1 LYSKKQ
7 IQNFMRRQKFFWIA
21 PVFLLALLIL
31 GQVQS
36 KKHKAIGK
44 HHKLPN
50 KGKFLGRKLNKDE
63 RQRTQE
69 RNCVIRAI
77 QTFKFKDS
85 APPIRTNTVGRRLSS
100 MPMGSPAKPAP
111 KTKKCCLL
119 NAACDCD
126 STSDLPKLRKWILS
140 FYEIEKSDNLL
151 TQHPDQIYTQACRL
165 FFKTKSMLS
174 PHPKT
179 TKYSEKNKFCKM
191 TFPPPNFP
199 PTHASFYS
207 KLSNPTAK
215 NPKNPNNPKTPNPK
229 TPPTFFHQTW
239 QSTTFFAKYLQT
251 TETLYKKFLKI
262 QNPTTKDLFLLTQ
275 LHHNL
280 WASLQWFFDTVS
292 IQAYRVFAL
301 TDKSDFDDLSSRRL
315 GIFVMIELY
324 DLWEIDGDL

>member
-1 LYSKKQ
+1 
-7 IQNFMRRQKFFWIA
+7 MRRQKIFWVV

-44 HHKLPN
+44 HHKLPH
-50 KGKFLGRKLNKDE
+50 KGKFLGRKLIKDE

-85 APPIRTNTVGRRLSS
+85 APPTRTKTAGRRLSS

-151 TQHPDQIYTQACRL
+151 TQRPDQIYTQACRL

-174 PHPKT
+174 PQPKT
-179 TKYSEKNKFCKM
+179 TKYLEKNKFCNL
-191 TFPPPNFP
+191 TFPPPI
-199 PTHASFYS
+199 HASFYS
-207 KLSNPTAK
+207 KLSNPTSK
-215 NPKNPNNPKTPNPK
+215 NHKNPKTPNPN
-229 TPPTFFHQTW
+229 PLPTFFHQNW

-275 LHHNL
+275 
-280 WASLQWFFDTVS
+280 
-292 IQAYRVFAL
+292 
-301 TDKSDFDDLSSRRL
+301 
-315 GIFVMIELY
+315 
-324 DLWEIDGDL
+324 